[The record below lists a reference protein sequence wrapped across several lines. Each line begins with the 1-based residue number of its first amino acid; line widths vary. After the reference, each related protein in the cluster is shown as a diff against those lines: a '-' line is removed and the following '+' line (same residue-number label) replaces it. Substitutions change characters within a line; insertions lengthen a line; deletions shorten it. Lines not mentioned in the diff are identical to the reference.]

1 MRLAN
6 LAGRLVVL
14 TDDGSAIDVAAASGG
29 RFGPDPQDAYDRW
42 AEFVDWTT
50 GLDRSTGTV
59 AVSEAELGPVVPRP
73 RQIFAVG
80 LNYRDHAAE
89 SGLQLPAQPMVFT
102 KFASSLTGPFGD
114 IRLSGEQVDWE
125 VELVVVIGRTASG
138 VAPARA
144 WDSVAGLAIGQDL
157 SDRAVQ
163 MLGTP
168 PQFSLGKSFPGFGPV
183 GPWLSTLDEVPDRDD
198 LTLTCTVNG
207 ETVQSGTTREMV
219 FGIPELISYLS
230 GVCPLQPGDLIFTG
244 TPAGVGMGRTP
255 ARYLAPG
262 DVLETRISGLGAMRH
277 RIVASS

>member
-14 TDDGSAIDVAAASGG
+14 TADGSAVDVAAASAG

-42 AEFVDWTT
+42 AEFADWAA
-50 GLDRSTGTV
+50 GLDSSTGTV
-59 AVSEAELGPVVPRP
+59 SVTEAALGPVVPRP

-89 SGLQLPAQPMVFT
+89 SGLQLPDQPMVFT
-102 KFASSLTGPFGD
+102 KFASCLTGPFGE
-114 IRLSGEQVDWE
+114 IRLSGDRVDWE
-125 VELVVVIGRTASG
+125 VELVVVIGRTATG
-138 VAPARA
+138 VGPEEA
-144 WDSVAGLAIGQDL
+144 WDHVAGLAVGQDV

-163 MLGTP
+163 MLGAP
-168 PQFSLGKSFPGFGPV
+168 PQFNLGKSFPGFGPV

-198 LTLTCTVNG
+198 LTLTCVVNG
-207 ETVQSGTTREMV
+207 ETVQSGSTREMV

-244 TPAGVGMGRTP
+244 TPAGVGMGRRP

-262 DVLETRISGLGAMRH
+262 DVLETRISGLGEMRH
-277 RIVASS
+277 RIVAAA